1 MNKMKTIVVKRS
13 KQRILKAANAFC
25 ARPLSFSLATCI
37 KSLVRFALALLWG
50 KFVASLL
57 FEPHIIGD

>member
-1 MNKMKTIVVKRS
+1 MNKKKTIVAKRS

-25 ARPLSFSLATCI
+25 ASPLSFSLATCI
-37 KSLVRFALALLWG
+37 KSLVRFTLALLWG